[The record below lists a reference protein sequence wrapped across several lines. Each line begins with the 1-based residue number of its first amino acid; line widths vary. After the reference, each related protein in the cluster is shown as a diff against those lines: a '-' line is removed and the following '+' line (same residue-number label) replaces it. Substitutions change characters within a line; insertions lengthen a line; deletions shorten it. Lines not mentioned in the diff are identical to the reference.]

1 MIGVNKIIVIA
12 GPTGIG
18 KTRLSVE
25 LAKKLNGEI
34 INADAM
40 QVYKTL
46 DIGTAKI
53 TEEEKCGIPHHLFD
67 ICDVDD
73 FYTVKDYQRDCRNK
87 ISEILSRGNTP
98 IIIGGT
104 GLYIKAALYNYE
116 FMDEDINNNY
126 ENYTNQ
132 ELYDLIKK
140 NTNED
145 IHINNRKRMIRI
157 LQRYDNDNLNNER
170 KDDELLYNNV
180 VFIGLTVDRNVL
192 YRILDKRVDKMVES
206 GLIDEAKSLYDK
218 GVFSKS
224 VMTGIGYKELYKYFS
239 GDISLD
245 ESIDLIKKNTRHYA
259 KRQYTWFN
267 NKMNISWVKVNIDN
281 FSETVDDVLKI
292 IGSE

>member
-1 MIGVNKIIVIA
+1 MNKIIVIA

-18 KTRLSVE
+18 KTRLSIE

-116 FMDEDINNNY
+116 FIDEDVNNNY

-180 VFIGLTVDRNVL
+180 VFIGLTVDRSIL

-206 GLIDEAKSLYDK
+206 GLIDEAKSLYDN

-239 GDISLD
+239 SELSLE